1 MRTCAADLAEGAGV
15 GPIDIGLPLR
25 TLFSSARLKREAS
38 LLLGREACLGG
49 VVVPTAT
56 EGIEV
61 PPGRLAAMLSLSV
74 SRDGA
79 CTVVEIEAD
88 SGHDPVPV
96 ALPVGAVVW
105 VAGACS
111 GAWPSDGES
120 GPVVV
125 AAYGPVDVASPG
137 SGCRELQQTSS

>member
-1 MRTCAADLAEGAGV
+1 MRRCAADLAEGAGV
-15 GPIDIGLPLR
+15 GRIDMGLPLR
-25 TLFSSARLKREAS
+25 TLFSSSRLTREAS
-38 LLLGREACLGG
+38 FLLGREAFLGG
-49 VVVPTAT
+49 VVAPTAT

-111 GAWPSDGES
+111 GAWPGEEES

-125 AAYGPVDVASPG
+125 AAYGPVDVAAHS
-137 SGCRELQQTSS
+137 SGGRELQQTSS